1 MNKTLSEVF
10 PDSTT
15 FEQSYLTCGLPTKLL
30 TGVEYQDY
38 SISTIYALLMSNYS
52 NSYIKSSDENRF
64 KFEVMSIIFQYGP
77 IWQKEMVQQS
87 KILNLTDEEL
97 LTGSKAI
104 HNHAMNPGSQ
114 PSTIS
119 LQELEYI
126 DNQNTT
132 SYVKNKVEGYAQ
144 LQGYLDSN
152 ITRRFMDKFKKLF
165 IVVLYPIEEE
175 FSIDIGGGGG
185 SVDLTDY
192 YTKSQIDL
200 KTDNLQ
206 TQINNNR
213 DRLDDYE
220 LQIAANTTMSTENRA
235 RIELLEASGGGGE
248 VNLSNY
254 YNKTEI
260 DTKVTNIQTQVDT
273 NATLSTQNKGRL
285 DQLEPQV
292 EANTTM
298 STENRTRI
306 EALEAGGAD
315 LTNYYTKSQ
324 IDNKTGGLQAQI
336 TNNRGRLDDYE
347 IQIGNN
353 TTISTE
359 NRTRIEALEANSVDL
374 TNYYNKTEVDTK
386 TTQLQTQITTNKD
399 NIDLLTPKVNANT
412 TRSTE
417 NRTRIEALEAKE
429 PDLSNYYT
437 KTQTDS
443 KIDEKLVPYAT
454 KEYVN
459 NQIGS
464 GSGGGGGGVTPA
476 RYITSVTTE
485 TTSDITSTGNLTWKI
500 TTWNDGVQEAE
511 ATRELQLTYAATGG
525 SSNGIYFYGTTEIYP
540 KVTYA
545 YPTNFSLQSQ
555 LEVNLVSTGGYDQN
569 KTVIIRPA
577 KDTNGITFYLQYP
590 VIIYDYQNQAPGQG
604 DTITITIRAKFVR
617 QI

>member
-1 MNKTLSEVF
+1 MNKTLSKVF
-10 PDSTT
+10 PDSTS

-30 TGVEYQDY
+30 TGEEYQDY

-114 PSTIS
+114 PSTATLS
-119 LQELEYI
+119 ELEYI
-126 DNQNTT
+126 DSQNTT
-132 SYVKNKVEGYAQ
+132 SYVRNKVEGYAQ

-152 ITRRFMDKFKKLF
+152 ITRRFMDKFKRLF

-175 FSIDIGGGGG
+175 FCIDIGGGG
-185 SVDLTDY
+185 DPDY

-200 KTDNLQ
+200 KTANLQ
-206 TQINNNR
+206 TQIDNNR

-220 LQIAANTTMSTENRA
+220 PQIEANTTMSTENRA

-260 DTKVTNIQTQVDT
+260 DTKVANIQTQVDT
-273 NATLSTQNKGRL
+273 NNTLSTQNKGKL

-292 EANTTM
+292 EANTTR

-306 EALEAGGAD
+306 EALEASGGAD

-336 TNNRGRLDDYE
+336 TNNRDRLDDYE
-347 IQIGNN
+347 LQIGTN
-353 TTISTE
+353 TTMSTENRTRIETLEANSVDLTNYYNKTEIDTKTGQLQTQITNNKTKLDNIEPTVEANTTRSTE

-374 TNYYNKTEVDTK
+374 
-386 TTQLQTQITTNKD
+386 
-399 NIDLLTPKVNANT
+399 
-412 TRSTE
+412 
-417 NRTRIEALEAKE
+417 
-429 PDLSNYYT
+429 SNYYT
-437 KTQTDS
+437 KTETDTKITDS
-443 KIDEKLVPYAT
+443 LSTYAT
-454 KEYVN
+454 KEYVDN
-459 NQIGS
+459 KVAT
-464 GSGGGGGGVTPA
+464 GGGGGGVTPA
-476 RYITSVTTE
+476 RYITSVTE
-485 TTSDITSTGNLTWKI
+485 QTTSNLNSTGNLTWKI

-511 ATRELQLTYAATGG
+511 ATKELELTYAATGG
-525 SSNGIYFYGTTEIYP
+525 SSNGIYFYGTTNIYP
-540 KVTYA
+540 QVTYA
-545 YPTNFSLQSQ
+545 YPTNFSQQSQ

-569 KTVIIRPA
+569 KSVIIKPA
-577 KDTNGITFYLQYP
+577 KDSNGITFYLQYP
-590 VIIYDYQNQAPGQG
+590 VIVYDYQNQAPGQG

>member
-30 TGVEYQDY
+30 TGAEYQDY

-114 PSTIS
+114 PSTATLS
-119 LQELEYI
+119 ELEYI
-126 DNQNTT
+126 DSQNTT

-175 FSIDIGGGGG
+175 FSIDIGGSGSSG

-192 YTKSQIDL
+192 YTKSQVDL

-206 TQINNNR
+206 MQITNNR

-220 LQIAANTTMSTENRA
+220 PQIAANTTMSTENRT
-235 RIELLEASGGGGE
+235 RIELLEASGGGSGS
-248 VNLSNY
+248 VDLTNY

-260 DTKVTNIQTQVDT
+260 DTKITNIQTQVDS
-273 NATLSTQNKGRL
+273 NETLSTQNKGRL
-285 DQLEPQV
+285 DQLEPLV

-306 EALEAGGAD
+306 EALEASGD
-315 LTNYYTKSQ
+315 LTNYYTKTQ
-324 IDNKTGGLQAQI
+324 IDTKTGNLQTQI
-336 TNNRGRLDDYE
+336 DNNRGRLDDYE
-347 IQIGNN
+347 PQIEAN
-353 TTISTE
+353 TTKSTE
-359 NRTRIEALEANSVDL
+359 NRTRIETLETNL

-386 TTQLQTQITTNKD
+386 TGQLQTQITNNKTNLD
-399 NIDLLTPKVNANT
+399 NLEPLVEANT

-417 NRTRIEALEAKE
+417 NRTRIEALEASE

-437 KTQTDS
+437 KTETDT
-443 KIDEKLVPYAT
+443 KITNSLSTYAT
-454 KEYVN
+454 KEYVDN
-459 NQIGS
+459 KVATGGGS
-464 GSGGGGGGVTPA
+464 GSGVTPA
-476 RYITSVTTE
+476 RYITSVTEE
-485 TTSDITSTGNLTWKI
+485 TTSNVNSSGNLTWKI

-525 SSNGIYFYGTTEIYP
+525 TSTGIFFYGTTEIYP
-540 KVTYA
+540 QVTYA

-569 KTVIIRPA
+569 KTVIIKPA
-577 KDTNGITFYLQYP
+577 KDSMGITFYLQYP
-590 VIIYDYQNQAPGQG
+590 VIVYDYQNQAPGQG

>member
-30 TGVEYQDY
+30 TGSEYQDY

-87 KILNLTDEEL
+87 KILNLIDEDL

-114 PSTIS
+114 PSTATLS
-119 LQELEYI
+119 ELEYI
-126 DNQNTT
+126 DSQNTT

-175 FSIDIGGGGG
+175 FSIDVGGK
-185 SVDLTDY
+185 DPDY

-200 KTDNLQ
+200 KTANLQ
-206 TQINNNR
+206 TQIDNNR
-213 DRLDDYE
+213 GRLDDYE
-220 LQIAANTTMSTENRA
+220 PQIEANTTMSTENRA

-260 DTKVTNIQTQVDT
+260 DTKITNIQTQVDS
-273 NATLSTQNKGRL
+273 NETLSTQNKGRL

-292 EANTTM
+292 EANTTR

-306 EALEAGGAD
+306 EALEASGGAD

-324 IDNKTGGLQAQI
+324 IDTKTGNLQTQI
-336 TNNRGRLDDYE
+336 TNNRDRLDDYE
-347 IQIGNN
+347 LQIEAN
-353 TTISTE
+353 TTMSTE
-359 NRTRIEALEANSVDL
+359 NRTRIETLEANTVDL

-386 TTQLQTQITTNKD
+386 TGQLQTQITTNKN
-399 NIDLLTPKVNANT
+399 NIDSLTPLVNANT

-417 NRTRIEALEAKE
+417 NRTRIEALEASE

-437 KTQTDS
+437 KTETDT
-443 KIDEKLVPYAT
+443 KITNSLSTYAT
-454 KEYVN
+454 KEYVDN
-459 NQIGS
+459 KVGSGSGS
-464 GSGGGGGGVTPA
+464 GSGGVVPA
-476 RYITSVTTE
+476 RYITSVTEE
-485 TTSDITSTGNLTWKI
+485 TTSNVTSNGNITWKI

-511 ATRELQLTYAATGG
+511 ATKELELQYSATGG
-525 SSNGIYFYGTTEIYP
+525 TTNGIFFYGTTDIYP
-540 KVTYA
+540 KITYA

-590 VIIYDYQNQAPGQG
+590 VIIYDYQNQSPGQG